1 MCYILDRALLQLSKR
16 LVRQHRGSPQRAS
29 RHTIR
34 LCLPAALATTLA
46 STTPTASVAAAAL
59 ATALTA
65 TTVAA
70 AIATALTASAIAA
83 AIATALPA
91 PITTTATALGSVAT
105 ALAAS

>member
-1 MCYILDRALLQLSKR
+1 MCYILDCALLQLSKR
-16 LVRQHRGSPQRAS
+16 LVRQHRGSPQRAG

-65 TTVAA
+65 SALAA
-70 AIATALTASAIAA
+70 AL
-83 AIATALPA
+83 ATALPA